1 MDAISYTQA
10 RNSLSAVMARVTEN
24 HEPIIIKPRKGKSV
38 VLMALED
45 YESWQNKLKD
55 LVNKH

>member
-1 MDAISYTQA
+1 MDAISYTEA

-24 HEPIIIKPRKGKSV
+24 HEAFIIKPRKEKSV

-45 YESWQNKLKD
+45 YESSQNKLKNF
-55 LVNKH
+55 VSKR